1 MSAEVRS
8 FSRAIMADIPDAVQ
22 QHVEEVAKHVA
33 DSICYLW
40 RIASA
45 HPFEFVIAVA
55 TAGIFIFAWVLA
67 RSTKRLWLATK
78 EASAI
83 QSRDL
88 QAFIAVAQEAAN
100 AAAKSAAASARA
112 VVDIQRALIV
122 PTQFH
127 STAIVRNDQ
136 VIAYR
141 IAAVFETTGTTVAR
155 RFTGTAN
162 IVTWKG
168 PLPEDFKYPDRMEA
182 IAPNAFVAP
191 RLKIPF
197 PVDIAIQ
204 DLLDIMNKKMRGF
217 IYGWVEY
224 DDVFTSS
231 ARRRTEFCVEIEIIG
246 NPLVMP
252 SKGAPAPLG
261 FAGHGR
267 YNATDEDCFYKPGQK
282 PPVGGLPEP
291 TQPPSDNQTP

>member
-22 QHVEEVAKHVA
+22 RHVEEVAKHVA
-33 DSICYLW
+33 DGICYLW

-141 IAAVFETTGTTVAR
+141 IAAVFENTGTTVAR